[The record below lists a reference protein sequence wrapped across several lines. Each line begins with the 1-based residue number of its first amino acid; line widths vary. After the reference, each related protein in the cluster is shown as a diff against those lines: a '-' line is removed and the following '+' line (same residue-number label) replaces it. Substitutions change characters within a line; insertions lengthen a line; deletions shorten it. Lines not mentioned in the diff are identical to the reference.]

1 MTVLQ
6 RMGLLMGL
14 DTGTSTE
21 RDIEQLKQLVPAEF
35 QGLIEGECA
44 AFVFLVSIL

>member
-14 DTGTSTE
+14 DTGTSSE
-21 RDIEQLKQLVPAEF
+21 SDIEKLKQLVPVEF
-35 QGLIEGECA
+35 QQLIEGEWE
-44 AFVFLVSIL
+44 

>member
-6 RMGLLMGL
+6 RMGLMMGL

-21 RDIEQLKQLVPAEF
+21 EQIEKLKQLVPPEF
-35 QGLIEGECA
+35 QTIVESE
-44 AFVFLVSIL
+44 